1 MTFVYELGGLLSRD
15 STYFYVDIQLKTPK
29 PFADAAESLKMLK
42 DDPKVCLIYLFPHEI
57 FNEQYNFE

>member
-15 STYFYVDIQLKTPK
+15 SKDIQLKTPK
-29 PFADAAESLKMLK
+29 PFADATESLKMLK

>member
-15 STYFYVDIQLKTPK
+15 SEDIQLKTPR

-42 DDPKVCLIYLFPHEI
+42 DDPKVPKSMSDIPI
-57 FNEQYNFE
+57 PT

>member
-15 STYFYVDIQLKTPK
+15 SEDIQLKTPR

>member
-15 STYFYVDIQLKTPK
+15 SEDTQLKTPR

-42 DDPKVCLIYLFPHEI
+42 DDLKVPKSMSNIPI
-57 FNEQYNFE
+57 PT